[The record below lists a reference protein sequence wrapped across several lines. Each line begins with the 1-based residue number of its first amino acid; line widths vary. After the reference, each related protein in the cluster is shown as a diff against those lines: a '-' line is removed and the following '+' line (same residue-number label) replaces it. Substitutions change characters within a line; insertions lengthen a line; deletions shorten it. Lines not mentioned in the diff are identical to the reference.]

1 MKKIFSVCMAAMM
14 ALSMSAAS
22 YGVLVN
28 GSRYFAGEKTGD
40 FEGFQQY
47 LAHVSL
53 KTGDICQLCDAE
65 SHAVWAVELN
75 KSSIEGVVL
84 DGGVYKVS
92 KDGCYDFYIK
102 LKYKQDELYI
112 GPGSNCGEGIE
123 VNIGSD
129 DDDVNYYAIG
139 WINGEDHGENA
150 YDVYEDEYMF
160 EDGKLA
166 INCTMGSYIAIK
178 DHKGNFYYAE
188 GETNATGD
196 QVTLKWAYGWSPCQK
211 WALLEGMRYII
222 IRSAKCKGDI
232 KLESVSKEVF
242 DAYHYGAGQAV
253 QQVETKA
260 KARKQIIDGQLRII
274 RGDKMYD
281 ATGREL

>member
-1 MKKIFSVCMAAMM
+1 MLSVT
-14 ALSMSAAS
+14 L
-22 YGVLVN
+22 VLPAV
-28 GSRYFAGEKTGD
+28 SEVLHHSSETFRYQEK
-40 FEGFQQY
+40 
-47 LAHVSL
+47 
-53 KTGDICQLCDAE
+53 
-65 SHAVWAVELN
+65 
-75 KSSIEGVVL
+75 
-84 DGGVYKVS
+84 
-92 KDGCYDFYIK
+92 
-102 LKYKQDELYI
+102 
-112 GPGSNCGEGIE
+112 
-123 VNIGSD
+123 
-129 DDDVNYYAIG
+129 
-139 WINGEDHGENA
+139 A

-253 QQVETKA
+253 QQVETK
-260 KARKQIIDGQLRII
+260 RKPASRLLTVSCVSFAATRCMTLREENFNE
-274 RGDKMYD
+274 RN
-281 ATGREL
+281 